1 MLEPKTIYEDAEFLA
16 IDKPSGMLVD
26 QVRALGKMLPEDRSR
41 TLAGWLEIHHPGA
54 QLVHR
59 LDKETSGVILAA
71 KNPASYEYFKDQFK
85 GRTMRKTYIALVA
98 GHIQEPHGT
107 IDAPIGIRHGMVR
120 HTTHKSAKHPSEAI
134 TDYSVVTYY
143 THNRKPYTLVEARP
157 KTGRTHQ
164 IRVHFN
170 SIHHPV
176 MGDKLYGGKV
186 SEGLAARHLLH
197 AQRIEFTKPDGGR
210 ISIESEIPADFA
222 AVLSTLKKVEI
233 VD

>member
-1 MLEPKTIYEDAEFLA
+1 MEPKIIYDDPLFLA
-16 IDKPSGMLVD
+16 VDKPSGMLVD
-26 QVRALGKMLPEDRSR
+26 QVRALGKMLPEDRSQ
-41 TLAGWLEIHHPGA
+41 TLAGWLEVNHPGA

-71 KNPASYEYFKDQFK
+71 KTPESYEYFKNLFK
-85 GRTMRKTYIALVA
+85 SRDLAKTYLALVV
-98 GHIQEPHGT
+98 GHIQAPHGR

-120 HTTHKSAKHPSEAI
+120 HTTHPSGKHRTEAI
-134 TDYSVVTYY
+134 TDYKVVEYY
-143 THNRKPYTLVEARP
+143 ERDRRPYTLVEAYP

-176 MGDKLYGGKV
+176 VGDKIYGGKLT
-186 SEGLAARHLLH
+186 EGFAGRHMLH

-210 ISIESEIPADFA
+210 ILIESELPKDFA
-222 AVLSTLKKVEI
+222 EILSSLKEITLS
-233 VD
+233 D